1 MTGKRESWLDG
12 LKGFAI
18 LLVVL
23 GHVLSGYLDA
33 GMFPSAYYSF
43 YEVRSWI
50 YSFHMPLFF
59 MLSGFTFTL
68 AYYRTGKLRREGYLR
83 QLLNLLWIYVLFVL
97 LQWGVK
103 QVVPQLVNETY
114 TLENLRRM
122 FVEPLGNFWYLYV
135 LLVLYLL
142 AALVRLPKWPMQWLL
157 LLGGGAIL
165 AADVRMDWTALTLY
179 RIIYHLFFFA
189 LGCQTCK
196 RRSLLD
202 NVHILGVLVMG
213 LCVAAFFHMFYYVWD
228 WYANWKLA
236 IALGTCWVYF
246 WCFYHWNWL
255 SGCGLF
261 QLCGKYCLEIY
272 CIHTFLTAGLRSV
285 LPTVGITG
293 PWLSVL
299 LNFLISTSV
308 SLGLAVLAGKVW
320 WMDVVFR
327 PSRFLRRLRDKK
339 KA

>member
-59 MLSGFTFTL
+59 MLSGFTFAL

-114 TLENLRRM
+114 TLEDLRRM

-189 LGCQTCK
+189 LGT
-196 RRSLLD
+196 RSPGASARFPLPSSM
-202 NVHILGVLVMG
+202 V
-213 LCVAAFFHMFYYVWD
+213 CW
-228 WYANWKLA
+228 LA
-236 IALGTCWVYF
+236 VINRLASSTSRGSSSWVY
-246 WCFYHWNWL
+246 C
-255 SGCGLF
+255 
-261 QLCGKYCLEIY
+261 
-272 CIHTFLTAGLRSV
+272 RSV
-285 LPTVGITG
+285 RSMLKI
-293 PWLSVL
+293 
-299 LNFLISTSV
+299 N
-308 SLGLAVLAGKVW
+308 
-320 WMDVVFR
+320 
-327 PSRFLRRLRDKK
+327 RDGNR
-339 KA
+339 